1 MLSSSSLSTSGSST
15 HANSVTVWMWLV
27 PSTLA
32 LILAFHFGVCTQDD
46 AFISFRYAENWAHGW
61 GWVFNASERVEGF
74 SNPLWTALFGV
85 VFWMDGDPVHW
96 SLLFGYAS
104 IVLLIYATHHLA
116 CTLKIST
123 QWMWLGMIMIALDP
137 AMILEAVQ
145 GLESVFYA
153 GLIPL
158 TISVAIRERENPHH
172 TKSLFFSGVLCLTR
186 PEAPLFV
193 GLLYT
198 GLWFRDR
205 NWTKTVEPLAVIG
218 VLLALIT
225 GLRIWYFGDSL
236 PNTFYAK
243 IGGWAGMRGLQY
255 CWWHCQHHPLMWLG
269 FGGSIFWVRTQNG
282 RLLHWMVVPYLL
294 YVISI
299 GGDFKPT
306 SRFLLPLGGLFT
318 VLTIKGLTQ
327 SRVNKRILLFG
338 AVILLS
344 FGRLTLLPQTNA
356 WAKVRRDNLV
366 ARKVVG
372 DWLSQYTPPNTTLA
386 MHSIGVVPFYAR
398 RHTID
403 MWGLTDRTIAKTPS
417 TEFGTGMAGHEK
429 TNPTYVFSKDPDL
442 YLPED
447 GFFQSSTKMQK
458 TELGFPENFEDK
470 YSPISIPI
478 KGSWLNIWVH
488 KDFKNKGGFGEWK
501 KIPVPVDN

>member
-1 MLSSSSLSTSGSST
+1 MSSSQIDLPITSRTYPSSF
-15 HANSVTVWMWLV
+15 WMWV
-27 PSTLA
+27 SPSVLA
-32 LILAFHFGVCTQDD
+32 LFLALHFGVCTQDD
-46 AFISFRYAENWAHGW
+46 AFISFRYAENWADGL
-61 GWVFNASERVEGF
+61 GWVFNAGEHVEGF
-74 SNPLWTALFGV
+74 SNPLWTALFGL
-85 VFWMDGDPVHW
+85 VFWMNGDPVHW
-96 SLLFGYAS
+96 SLFFGYAS
-104 IVLLIYATHHLA
+104 IVLLIYTTHHLA
-116 CTLKIST
+116 CTLKIPT
-123 QWMWLGMIMIALDP
+123 QWMWIGMTMIALDP
-137 AMILEAVQ
+137 SMVLEAVQ

-153 GLIPL
+153 GLLPL
-158 TISVAIRERENPHH
+158 TISYAIREREHEQH
-172 TKSLFFSGVLCLTR
+172 TKSLLFSGLLCLTR

-205 NWTKTVEPLAVIG
+205 NWKKSIQPLIAIG
-218 VLLALIT
+218 VLLGLMT
-225 GLRIWYFGDSL
+225 GLRIWYFGDPL

-243 IGGWAGMRGLQY
+243 VGGWAGMRGVQY

-269 FGGSIFWVRTQNG
+269 FFGSLIWVRTQNG
-282 RLLHWMVVPYLL
+282 RLLHWIVIPYLL

-318 VLTIKGLTQ
+318 VLTVQ
-327 SRVNKRILLFG
+327 SLSGFKSHKRILLV
-338 AVILLS
+338 ATLIILSL
-344 FGRLTLLPQTNA
+344 GRITLLPKTNV
-356 WAKVRRDNLV
+356 WAQIRRDNLV

-372 DWLSQYTPPNTTLA
+372 DWLAQYTPPNTTLA

-417 TEFGTGMAGHEK
+417 SEFGNGMAGHEK
-429 TNPTYVFSKDPDL
+429 TNPSYVFSKDPDI

-447 GFFQSSTKMQK
+447 GFFQGSTKVQQK
-458 TELGFPENFEDK
+458 EPGFPKDFEDK
-470 YSPISIPI
+470 YNPISIPI
-478 KGSWLNIWVH
+478 EGSWLNIWVH

-501 KIPVPVDN
+501 KISVPVDN